1 MDKIALRYYMS
12 EVSTALL
19 KGRCNYPAPGVFHYS
34 VSMLTFLSIL
44 KVLVPLAPYTLH
56 LHNKLDSEK

>member
-19 KGRCNYPAPGVFHYS
+19 KGRCNYPAPGIFHYS
-34 VSMLTFLSIL
+34 VLVFLSIL
-44 KVLVPLAPYTLH
+44 KVLLPLESFTFH

>member
-19 KGRCNYPAPGVFHYS
+19 KGRCNYPAPGIFHYS
-34 VSMLTFLSIL
+34 VLVFLSIL
-44 KVLVPLAPYTLH
+44 KVLLPLAPCTFH